1 MDKTLIDYDK
11 NLEELERQREKLE
24 IVMQMMGQEWE
35 ESGAGI
41 GWLGQLD
48 LPETSAQDP
57 ALPIPVITST
67 ATTTTTISTLDTTT
81 TITSDKLDSITT
93 VAESG
98 TVAMET
104 ASGTIAMET
113 ASNETLS
120 IVSHPPLFSNIL
132 TQATGPSPEYLQS
145 LLNVNEALLAQSL
158 ANNGDDHTSMT
169 NAYQPSTPMLTPIEE
184 HREMLLDTKLNSPMT
199 TPQQDDDDDTPL
211 EEDVNN
217 TPRDYLGAVNPDS
230 EMILSPLATNS
241 KPLQVPATPSSTK
254 KSIFYQ

>member
-48 LPETSAQDP
+48 LPETNSQDP
-57 ALPIPVITST
+57 ISIPTTASTITAPTTLTLNT
-67 ATTTTTISTLDTTT
+67 ATAT
-81 TITSDKLDSITT
+81 TSDKLDNLTMT
-93 VAESG
+93 AKSG

-104 ASGTIAMET
+104 S
-113 ASNETLS
+113 SNEILS
-120 IVSHPPLFSNIL
+120 IASPQPLFSNIL
-132 TQATGPSPEYLQS
+132 SQTTGPSPEYLQS

-158 ANNGDDHTSMT
+158 ANNGDNHNSTTDVC
-169 NAYQPSTPMLTPIEE
+169 QPSTPMLTPIEE
-184 HREMLLDTKLNSPMT
+184 HREMLLDTSLNSPMI

-211 EEDVNN
+211 DEDVNN
-217 TPRDYLGAVNPDS
+217 TPRDYMGAVNPDS
-230 EMILSPLATNS
+230 EMILSPLTTNN
-241 KPLQVPATPSSTK
+241 KPLQSSATTSSAK
-254 KSIFYQ
+254 KSIYYQ

>member
-48 LPETSAQDP
+48 LPETNAQDP
-57 ALPIPVITST
+57 TLPIPATTST
-67 ATTTTTISTLDTTT
+67 ATATTNTTATSTSDTMTS
-81 TITSDKLDSITT
+81 IASDKLDS
-93 VAESG
+93 VAMATESG
-98 TVAMET
+98 MV
-104 ASGTIAMET
+104 AMET
-113 ASNETLS
+113 ASNEILS
-120 IVSHPPLFSNIL
+120 IASHPPLFSNIL
-132 TQATGPSPEYLQS
+132 SQATGPSPEYLQS

-158 ANNGDDHTSMT
+158 ANNNDNNTDMT
-169 NAYQPSTPMLTPIEE
+169 NVYQPSTPMLTPIEE

-199 TPQQDDDDDTPL
+199 TSQQDDDDDTPL

-217 TPRDYLGAVNPDS
+217 TPRDYMGTVNPDS
-230 EMILSPLATNS
+230 EMILSPLTTNS
-241 KPLQVPATPSSTK
+241 KPLQASTTTSPTR
-254 KSIFYQ
+254 KSIYYQ

>member
-48 LPETSAQDP
+48 LPETTTQNP
-57 ALPIPVITST
+57 ALPIPAT
-67 ATTTTTISTLDTTT
+67 ASTTTTTTTTAISALDTATA
-81 TITSDKLDSITT
+81 IASDKLDSVTMAT
-93 VAESG
+93 DSG

-104 ASGTIAMET
+104 TP
-113 ASNETLS
+113 NELLS
-120 IVSHPPLFSNIL
+120 IASHPPLFSNIL
-132 TQATGPSPEYLQS
+132 SQATGPSPEYLQS

-158 ANNGDDHTSMT
+158 ANNGDTHTSTT
-169 NAYQPSTPMLTPIEE
+169 NVYQPSTPMLTPIEE

-217 TPRDYLGAVNPDS
+217 TPRDYMGAVNPDS
-230 EMILSPLATNS
+230 EMILSPLTTNN
-241 KPLQVPATPSSTK
+241 KPLQASATPSPNK
-254 KSIFYQ
+254 KSSYYQ

>member
-48 LPETSAQDP
+48 LPETNTQDP
-57 ALPIPVITST
+57 ALPIPVATST
-67 ATTTTTISTLDTTT
+67 ATTSIAISTLDTATA
-81 TITSDKLDSITT
+81 IASDKLESMTT
-93 VAESG
+93 AAAEPG
-98 TVAMET
+98 TVAME
-104 ASGTIAMET
+104 A
-113 ASNETLS
+113 ASNEILS
-120 IVSHPPLFSNIL
+120 IASHPPLFSNIL
-132 TQATGPSPEYLQS
+132 SQATGPSPEYLQS

-158 ANNGDDHTSMT
+158 ANNGDDQTSTT
-169 NAYQPSTPMLTPIEE
+169 NVYQPSTPMLTPIEE

-217 TPRDYLGAVNPDS
+217 TPRDYMGAVNPDS
-230 EMILSPLATNS
+230 EVILSPLTTNS
-241 KPLQVPATPSSTK
+241 KPLQASTTPSSTK
-254 KSIFYQ
+254 NSIYYQ